1 MKSRQKSGKS
11 SRTFRTDPSKR
22 LKMKNILTI
31 MTAGIIALLS
41 LNSCDVM
48 YSEFDNTTCEAYLT
62 CFYAGG
68 MPSASAQ
75 QSYELDS
82 PLRDRDIE
90 AIFNELSSMVQPGFM
105 SATLEIDFFD
115 WMDNYDYTKAYDFWW
130 ESTDILNGEGYYAWD
145 ERME

>member
-1 MKSRQKSGKS
+1 MI
-11 SRTFRTDPSKR
+11 
-22 LKMKNILTI
+22 MKNILKI
-31 MTAGIIALLS
+31 MTAGVIALLS

-48 YSEFDNTTCEAYLT
+48 YSEFDTSSCEAYLT

-68 MPSASAQ
+68 MPSACAQ
-75 QSYELDS
+75 KAYELDS

-90 AIFNELSSMVQPGFM
+90 AIFYELSAMVQPGFV

-130 ESTDILNGEGYYAWD
+130 ESTDIMSGEGYYAWD

>member
-1 MKSRQKSGKS
+1 
-11 SRTFRTDPSKR
+11 
-22 LKMKNILTI
+22 MKNILTI